1 MVSLNVLPTRM
12 SPQCGL
18 MGAACSVRKLLIEV
32 INAGSDV
39 VVELDRGLSAL
50 CRVYL
55 ARASG
60 RRIGDVALC
69 PGVHVNRLMSSHW
82 DKIARRRVPRGCVS
96 RCLGAAAANCV
107 SSLIACALSVW

>member
-39 VVELDRGLSAL
+39 VVELDRGW
-50 CRVYL
+50 
-55 ARASG
+55 ASG

-107 SSLIACALSVW
+107 SSLIACAPSV